1 MNTSLNKLLCHAI
14 KSELLYRGI
23 TEDMYAEIGG
33 METGAIPL
41 VKAFALYQGKDCFY
55 VRKERKDYGTQ
66 KVIEG
71 VFSGQSYLLMDDV
84 VTTGYNMWKVEET
97 VGEAKARFCI
107 IDRRKDEVGRYRQ
120 DEIISLFKEKDF
132 D

>member
-1 MNTSLNKLLCHAI
+1 MNSSMNKSLCLAI
-14 KSELLYRGI
+14 SRELLYRGI
-23 TEDMYAEIGG
+23 RPDFYKEIGG

-41 VKAFALYQGKDCFY
+41 VKAFSLFLDKDCFY

-71 VFSGQSYLLMDDV
+71 VFSAQSYLLMDDV
-84 VTTGYNMWKVEET
+84 VTTGYNMWRVEQT
-97 VGEAKARFCI
+97 IGNAKAKFCI
-107 IDRRKDEVGRYRQ
+107 IDRRNDEVGRYRH